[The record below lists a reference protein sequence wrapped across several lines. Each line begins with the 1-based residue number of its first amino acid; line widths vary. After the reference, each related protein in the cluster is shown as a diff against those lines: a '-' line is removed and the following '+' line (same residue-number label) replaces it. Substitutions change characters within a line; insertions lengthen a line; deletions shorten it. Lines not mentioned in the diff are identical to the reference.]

1 MMGFQAGKLLKAT
14 RTSFLRRGVHKKAV
28 TKNDLRFP
36 YGSASFREI
45 REKGQ
50 FYVDKTRYLETLED
64 AGYMVSLLRPTTW
77 GKSLFCKTIEEY
89 YCALNNKAKNP
100 EKFQVLYGDTY
111 IGKNTTEGQGKYIVL
126 PLYLSLSILGDEA
139 RLEKQLVDLINYE
152 IDACMDKYRDSLKG
166 TIELHKDNS
175 RENLNRF
182 ADLVGRSGYR
192 LYVVVDGHDRPLNRT
207 MFELPD
213 YYKEMVSCKGY
224 DPKSSIFR
232 DFMESLESL
241 QRHAET
247 NVFVTGTIP
256 VCLHGIY
263 GYPVCLGV
271 THDLDFAGVAGFEE
285 SDLVRGLE
293 SLFPDDPASVE
304 EHLKKMK
311 EWYGGYRMHPKG
323 PLLYNPQ
330 LCLHYFDELRLREPN
345 YEIEMHDDN
354 VEIGRSIFEKIEENL
369 YSDLSYAQLYNGE
382 QLRAK
387 MSFCMTIKDLVMK
400 PEKLSLND
408 VLSFMYYYGVV
419 TYSPS
424 GNLIV
429 PNKLIKEQ
437 LSQRL
442 FATLKGYDF
451 ESIERFLSNPHPKSL
466 ECIVKMLTVALLH
479 KAANTLFYD
488 DTALR
493 TVLSTGLKLSGAH
506 RVVLD
511 HDYGL
516 EDQGQRSDIVIF
528 NELNQPESIVELG
541 VINLAQII
549 PESLS
554 RFAKDAEMERHIL
567 DTKYFSGNQ
576 NKRLE
581 YNNGALYDCYWS
593 HEKKLAFESC
603 LQGLSADDLKSL
615 ETSRCWR
622 RQDDCSTVG
631 AFSRHKKERL
641 ESYREAIKKQY
652 PVDPKS
658 FVAVN
663 LGLWTTIVEEI

>member
-1 MMGFQAGKLLKAT
+1 MMGFQAGKLVNAT

-36 YGSASFREI
+36 YGSSSFRKI

-50 FYVDKTRYLETLED
+50 FYVDKTHYLETLED

-77 GKSLFCKTIEEY
+77 GKSLFCTTIEEY
-89 YCALNNKAKNP
+89 NCALNNKAKNP
-100 EKFQVLYGDTY
+100 EKFQVLFGDTY

-126 PLYLSLSILGDEA
+126 PLNLSLSILGNEEHL
-139 RLEKQLVDLINYE
+139 RKQLVELINYE
-152 IDACMDKYRDSLKG
+152 INDCMYKYRDLLKG
-166 TIELHKDNS
+166 TIKLHKDTS

-182 ADLVGRSGYR
+182 ADLVCRSGYR

-207 MFELPD
+207 MFELPGD
-213 YYKEMVSCKGY
+213 YKEMVSCKGY

-241 QRHAET
+241 QRHAST

-256 VCLHGIY
+256 VCLHDIY
-263 GYPVCLGV
+263 GYPFCLGV
-271 THDLDFAGVAGFEE
+271 THDFNFAGVAGFEE
-285 SDLVRGLE
+285 SDLVRELKE
-293 SLFPDDPASVE
+293 LFPDDPAS
-304 EHLKKMK
+304 
-311 EWYGGYRMHPKG
+311 YSGYRMHPNG

-330 LCLHYFDELRLREPN
+330 LCLHYFDKLRLREPN

-369 YSDLSYAQLYNGE
+369 YSDLIYAQLYNGE

-387 MSFCMTIKDLVMK
+387 MSFCMKIKDLVMK

-424 GNLIV
+424 GNLNV
-429 PNKLIKEQ
+429 PNKLVKEQ

-442 FATLKGYDF
+442 FAKLKGHDF
-451 ESIERFLSNPHPKSL
+451 EWIKGFLSNPHPKSL
-466 ECIVKMLTVALLH
+466 EFTVQMVTVALLH
-479 KAANTLFYD
+479 NAANSLYYD

-493 TVLSTGLKLSGAH
+493 TVLSTCFKLTGAH
-506 RVVLD
+506 RVISD
-511 HDYGL
+511 YDYGL

-528 NELNQPESIVELG
+528 NEMNRPESIVELG
-541 VINLAQII
+541 VINLAHII
-549 PESLS
+549 PESLLQ
-554 RFAKDAEMERHIL
+554 FAKVAEMERHIL

-581 YNNGALYDCYWS
+581 YNNGSLYDCDWS
-593 HEKKLAFESC
+593 HEKKQAFESC

-615 ETSRCWR
+615 ETSRYWR
-622 RQDDCSTVG
+622 RLDDCSTVG
-631 AFSRHKKERL
+631 AIFRHKKERL
-641 ESYREAIKKQY
+641 ECYREAIKKQY
-652 PVDPKS
+652 SIEPKS

-663 LGLWTTIVEEI
+663 LGLWTTIVEEIKGK